1 MTRFSGRPFSR
12 SIGAVSLLAVLAC
25 GRADD
30 PKESRSIRQVRE
42 TGSCPECSIELRE
55 VVRLGAD
62 DDPASIRPDVSN
74 WPCMVAQ
81 LSDHTWAVSGLVGG
95 GELAV
100 YDSTG
105 ALVRTIGRSGRG
117 PGEYGTNLHVVVG
130 PEERVS
136 VIDNSYL
143 RVTVLHDAQPLRTIG
158 LTRRIQS
165 LALLEGGKLLVHGR
179 PLDASDTGHPFTLVD
194 VEAGELLSFGE
205 RDEDLGDLDQWV
217 VGSGYKGGFWAAS
230 GWKYQLHRW
239 ANADSLEYTLVR
251 DNVEW
256 FPLDNA
262 YSDDMYVS
270 EPPSSWFSH
279 MWETQGGLLWTF
291 SLIPDENWSP
301 EPPQLSSPAWN
312 ERVFD
317 TMIEVIETA
326 AGEVLAQLRFEN
338 TLAPVCGNEMMYT
351 AEETELGDVRVVVFE
366 PRLVR

>member
-42 TGSCPECSIELRE
+42 TGSCPECSIELLE

-62 DDPASIRPDVSN
+62 VDPASIRPDVSN

-230 GWKYQLHRW
+230 
-239 ANADSLEYTLVR
+239 
-251 DNVEW
+251 
-256 FPLDNA
+256 
-262 YSDDMYVS
+262 
-270 EPPSSWFSH
+270 
-279 MWETQGGLLWTF
+279 
-291 SLIPDENWSP
+291 
-301 EPPQLSSPAWN
+301 
-312 ERVFD
+312 
-317 TMIEVIETA
+317 
-326 AGEVLAQLRFEN
+326 
-338 TLAPVCGNEMMYT
+338 
-351 AEETELGDVRVVVFE
+351 
-366 PRLVR
+366 